1 MTESEQCILHRCWK
15 ALRLAP
21 AGAHRE
27 NVFSL
32 CGGVL
37 MAIHSG
43 HLEPTQR
50 HPICVR
56 MLIDAEDYLRNCVP
70 AYELGAD
77 GVLHLEIVKDLE
89 SKKRWSRE
97 YNGWKAKP

>member
-1 MTESEQCILHRCWK
+1 MTESEKYILYRCWK

-21 AGAHRE
+21 AGTHRE
-27 NVFSL
+27 NVFTL

-43 HLEPTQR
+43 HIEPEQR
-50 HPICVR
+50 HSVCVR
-56 MLIDAEDYLRNCVP
+56 MLIEAEDYLRNCVP
-70 AYELGAD
+70 GYELGAD
-77 GVLHLEIVKDLE
+77 GVLHLDIVKELE

-97 YNGWKAKP
+97 ANGWSGKK